1 LHEPEILILDE
12 PTSGLDPRGVKA
24 LRAVL
29 QELNEKGLT
38 IILSSHVL
46 SEIQEICTHVGIID
60 KGKLIR
66 QDAIAGIRKEVKKTA
81 IKLSLRVRGFSDSN
95 KKQLNKKRG
104 VSVIEETELG
114 KHTRL
119 LLKLKENLI
128 PWVTDTLVSKGVKIF
143 SIEPQTNS
151 LEDVF
156 LKETGDGND

>member
-1 LHEPEILILDE
+1 M
-12 PTSGLDPRGVKA
+12 
-24 LRAVL
+24 
-29 QELNEKGLT
+29 
-38 IILSSHVL
+38 L

-66 QDAIAGIRKEVKKTA
+66 QDTIAGIREEVRRTA
-81 IKLSLRVRGFSDSN
+81 IKLSLRVKDFSDSN

-156 LKETGDGND
+156 LKETGDDND